1 MKQKQAVKGKVN
13 NFVVN
18 NNIVQLP
25 DLTTKKLATTKGG
38 ARIVSA
44 GTDNLL
50 PFNIASIASKS
61 STLRAIINSK
71 ADYISYGDVVTE
83 NEKFQDKIQ
92 NNLNK
97 YYNWYEFA
105 KRVAKDRFTFGYA
118 FIEEVRI
125 GSISFA
131 YHVDASKVRFEDY
144 KEDEAPQNVWI
155 SDDWNDVSKNKPREV
170 AIYPNYSAGEKG
182 KRRIIPIMEYDP
194 AQKDYPLPNWSGA
207 LYDAQVESLIGQYN
221 SNTFENGIT
230 LSAILMMDFG
240 DVVDSEDLELQ
251 KRKLESMIKGTSNGR
266 SGKALIVPKQGG
278 IEAPEYVTYPMQ
290 KEGSFTELQKTVENN
305 IVKACSWFRSLAG
318 LESAGSLGNNQQLR
332 NEWELAEKL
341 ITNEQYTIMEAYLKT
356 LEGTEFQGVEFSFS
370 NQAPF
375 SLGTF
380 VDPDK
385 VLSYNEKR
393 ALFGYEASEEG
404 GERLALN
411 YAQVGS
417 MVEVV
422 VAFNQGQIS
431 LNAAVQTLMIGFNL
445 TKKQAMKFF
454 EAEATE

>member
-13 NFVVN
+13 NFVIS

-71 ADYISYGDVVTE
+71 ADYISYGDVVSE
-83 NEKFQDKIQ
+83 NEKFQDKIH

-356 LEGTEFQGVEFSFS
+356 LEGTEFEGVEFSFNNS
-370 NQAPF
+370 SPF
-375 SLGTF
+375 GLLSDF
-380 VDPDK
+380 K
-385 VLSYNEKR
+385 IVLEIAEKYK
-393 ALFGYEASEEG
+393 AGL
-404 GERLALN
+404 
-411 YAQVGS
+411 
-417 MVEVV
+417 
-422 VAFNQGQIS
+422 IS
-431 LNAAVQTLMIGFNL
+431 QN
-445 TKKQAMKFF
+445 
-454 EAEATE
+454 ATESMLILLGVSEKQINKILMP

>member
-13 NFVVN
+13 NFVIS

-71 ADYISYGDVVTE
+71 ADYISYGDVVSE

-131 YHVDASKVRFEDY
+131 YHVDASKVRFDDY

-356 LEGTEFQGVEFSFS
+356 LEGTEFEGVEFSFNNS
-370 NQAPF
+370 SPF
-375 SLGTF
+375 GLLSDF
-380 VDPDK
+380 K
-385 VLSYNEKR
+385 IVLEIAEKYK
-393 ALFGYEASEEG
+393 AGL
-404 GERLALN
+404 
-411 YAQVGS
+411 
-417 MVEVV
+417 
-422 VAFNQGQIS
+422 IS
-431 LNAAVQTLMIGFNL
+431 QN
-445 TKKQAMKFF
+445 
-454 EAEATE
+454 ATESMLILLGVSEKQINKILMP